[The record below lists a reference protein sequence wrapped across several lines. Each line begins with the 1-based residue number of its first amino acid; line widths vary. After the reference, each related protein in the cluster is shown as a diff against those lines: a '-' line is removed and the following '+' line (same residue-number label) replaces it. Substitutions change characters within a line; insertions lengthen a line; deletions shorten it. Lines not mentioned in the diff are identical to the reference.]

1 MDAGVSSFYLPGGGF
16 GPVHRQSS
24 NTGGMMKFLLL
35 LVISLKSIDAAA
47 VSASRPA
54 KVERVIL
61 FIIHLQQKLASER

>member
-1 MDAGVSSFYLPGGGF
+1 
-16 GPVHRQSS
+16 
-24 NTGGMMKFLLL
+24 MMKFLLL
-35 LVISLKSIDAAA
+35 LVISLKSFDAAA